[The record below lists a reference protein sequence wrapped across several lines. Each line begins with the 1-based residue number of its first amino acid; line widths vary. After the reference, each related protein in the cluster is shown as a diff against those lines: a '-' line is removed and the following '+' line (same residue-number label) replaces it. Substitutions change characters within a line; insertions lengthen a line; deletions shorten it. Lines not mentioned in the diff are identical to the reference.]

1 MISPSQFYCLKRPML
16 GKPFISVLLRIETGL
31 LVWVQEVLNLFINLV
46 PLIGNDFL
54 VLVSLFHHGCQK
66 VRSFFQ
72 ETHFLH
78 IFSTSWTYTYKLF
91 AWTSKHK
98 PDTRLP
104 LTFYLV
110 YYTKFHLFVFVTI
123 LSSPNSSSIAAILL
137 PISYVGIPRSIAKN
151 CD

>member
-16 GKPFISVLLRIETGL
+16 GKPFIYVLLRIETGL

-78 IFSTSWTYTYKLF
+78 IFQ
-91 AWTSKHK
+91 
-98 PDTRLP
+98 
-104 LTFYLV
+104 
-110 YYTKFHLFVFVTI
+110 
-123 LSSPNSSSIAAILL
+123 LL
-137 PISYVGIPRSIAKN
+137 EPIHISYSRELLNISQIPAYL
-151 CD
+151 